1 MGASPIINRQSAIDN
16 FLLRAAPRL
25 QSENPMGAED
35 ADETR
40 GLLVRSAS
48 IITPLTLTSRVTGY
62 IRDKVIALT
71 LGAGTRSDAFFVAF
85 RIPNM
90 LREIV
95 GEGAMSSA
103 FIPVYAEVAHKRS
116 DEEAR
121 AFVGRALGSFAAIL
135 AALTVVGILCSP
147 LLVDLLARQFRSTP
161 GKFALTVALNRW
173 IFPYIFLVSV
183 AAFCQAVLNAKH
195 RFAAAAAAPIFL
207 NIAMILGAAVLA
219 PHLEEPTYGLAAG
232 VLLGGV
238 LQIAIQIPQLTKMRA
253 VGRPHLGW
261 RDPAVRSVL
270 LLMTPRLFAY
280 GINTINTV
288 ISTRFA
294 ASLGNANVSHF
305 YYANRL
311 KELVLGGFAVS
322 LATAI
327 LPLLSRQALSEDRG
341 PFKDNLAF
349 ALRLLVFVT
358 IPASVG
364 LIVLKTPIVRVL
376 FEGGRFAA
384 PDTRATA
391 AALATLAAGLLFFA
405 GVRVVV
411 PAFYALKDTRM
422 PVLAAMAD
430 CATFVLLCV
439 LLTRPMGLSGIGLA
453 ASVAAGVNLAF
464 LLLILRRREGRLR
477 GKEILISFARVAVAA
492 AVMAVAL
499 AAASRWLDLENSRG
513 WTGAILLV
521 CVILGGAGIY
531 WTAASLAGAP
541 EPSELRAV
549 ALRRRT

>member
-1 MGASPIINRQSAIDN
+1 
-16 FLLRAAPRL
+16 
-25 QSENPMGAED
+25 
-35 ADETR
+35 
-40 GLLVRSAS
+40 
-48 IITPLTLTSRVTGY
+48 
-62 IRDKVIALT
+62 
-71 LGAGTRSDAFFVAF
+71 
-85 RIPNM
+85 
-90 LREIV
+90 
-95 GEGAMSSA
+95 
-103 FIPVYAEVAHKRS
+103 
-116 DEEAR
+116 
-121 AFVGRALGSFAAIL
+121 
-135 AALTVVGILCSP
+135 
-147 LLVDLLARQFRSTP
+147 
-161 GKFALTVALNRW
+161 
-173 IFPYIFLVSV
+173 
-183 AAFCQAVLNAKH
+183 
-195 RFAAAAAAPIFL
+195 
-207 NIAMILGAAVLA
+207 
-219 PHLEEPTYGLAAG
+219 
-232 VLLGGV
+232 
-238 LQIAIQIPQLTKMRA
+238 
-253 VGRPHLGW
+253 
-261 RDPAVRSVL
+261 
-270 LLMTPRLFAY
+270 MTPRLFAY

-364 LIVLKTPIVRVL
+364 LIVLKIPIVRVL

-453 ASVAAGVNLAF
+453 ASAAAGVNLAF
-464 LLLILRRREGRLR
+464 LLLILRRREGRLH
-477 GKEILISFARVAVAA
+477 GKEILISFARVGVAA

-499 AAASRWLDLENSRG
+499 AAANRWLDLESSRG
-513 WTGAILLV
+513 WSGAILLV

-531 WTAASLAGAP
+531 WAAAFLAGAP

-549 ALRRRT
+549 ALRRRA

>member
-1 MGASPIINRQSAIDN
+1 MA
-16 FLLRAAPRL
+16 
-25 QSENPMGAED
+25 AED
-35 ADETR
+35 ADDTR

-135 AALTVVGILCSP
+135 AALTVAGILCSP

-195 RFAAAAAAPIFL
+195 FFAVSAAAPILL
-207 NIAMILGAAVLA
+207 NIAMILGAAVIA
-219 PHLEEPTYGLAAG
+219 PRLSEPTYGLAAG

-453 ASVAAGVNLAF
+453 ASAAAGVNLAF
-464 LLLILRRREGRLR
+464 LLLILRRREGRLH
-477 GKEILISFARVAVAA
+477 GKEILISLARVAAA
-492 AVMAVAL
+492 AAIMAVAL
-499 AAASRWLDLENSRG
+499 AAANRWLDLENSRG
-513 WTGAILLV
+513 WTGVILLV
-521 CVILGGAGIY
+521 SVILGGAGIY
-531 WTAASLAGAP
+531 WAAASLAGAP

-549 ALRRRT
+549 ALRRRA